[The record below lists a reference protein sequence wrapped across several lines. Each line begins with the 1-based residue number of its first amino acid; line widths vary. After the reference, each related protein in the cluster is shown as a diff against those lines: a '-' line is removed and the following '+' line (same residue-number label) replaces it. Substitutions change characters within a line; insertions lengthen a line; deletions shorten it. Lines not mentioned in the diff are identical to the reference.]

1 MGLIYQ
7 RRNASFS
14 DAKEIVRG
22 QREQDAEA
30 ERTRTY
36 ECLLSCCEPEMQFS
50 AFEGPRVPHSQG

>member
-14 DAKEIVRG
+14 DAKEIVQG

-30 ERTRTY
+30 ERTRSY
-36 ECLLSCCEPEMQFS
+36 ECLLSCCEPEMQLS
-50 AFEGPRVPHSQG
+50 TFEGSWFSHSQG